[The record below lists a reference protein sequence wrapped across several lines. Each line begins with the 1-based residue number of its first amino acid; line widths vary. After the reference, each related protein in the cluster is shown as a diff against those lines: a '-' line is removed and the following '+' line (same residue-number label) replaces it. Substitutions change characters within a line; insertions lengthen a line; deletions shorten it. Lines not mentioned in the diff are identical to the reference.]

1 MALSFAMLAI
11 VIINILLAVAVLA
24 GVIVFEVW
32 LSRRQSRWPGLIMP
46 ILSFALS
53 LLLVLGN
60 VAFMQGIG
68 SGLPAS
74 GTVVETTMTDAETGA
89 LISHE
94 VITAESDWTLGDTVQ
109 VGLLLLIA
117 NIPTLVLLGVYY
129 AGREK
134 LRRDKLLEKMHIQDL

>member
-74 GTVVETTMTDAETGA
+74 GTVVETTRTDAETGA

-134 LRRDKLLEKMHIQDL
+134 

>member
-53 LLLVLGN
+53 LLLVFGF
-60 VAFMQGIG
+60 VAFSAG
-68 SGLPAS
+68 SATSELQVS
-74 GTVVETTMTDAETGA
+74 DAETGE
-89 LISHE
+89 IVYQEQRVEE
-94 VITAESDWTLGDTVQ
+94 VSDWTLGDTVQ

-129 AGREK
+129 AGREE
-134 LRRDKLLEKMHIQDL
+134 LRRDKLLEKMNIQDL

>member
-11 VIINILLAVAVLA
+11 VIINSLLAVAVLA

-53 LLLVLGN
+53 LLLVLGF
-60 VAFMQGIG
+60 VAFSAG
-68 SGLPAS
+68 SATSELQVS
-74 GTVVETTMTDAETGA
+74 DAETGE
-89 LISHE
+89 IVYQEQRVEE
-94 VITAESDWTLGDTVQ
+94 VSDWTLGDTVQ

-134 LRRDKLLEKMHIQDL
+134 LRRDKLLEKMNIQDL

>member
-53 LLLVLGN
+53 LLLVFGF
-60 VAFMQGIG
+60 VAFSAGSAT
-68 SGLPAS
+68 SGLQVS
-74 GTVVETTMTDAETGA
+74 DAETGEIVYQEQRVEEA
-89 LISHE
+89 
-94 VITAESDWTLGDTVQ
+94 SDWTLGDTVQ

-134 LRRDKLLEKMHIQDL
+134 LRRDKLLEKMNIQDL